1 MEQAV
6 LNEAFAD
13 FLQVGNLRAD
23 QMTFI
28 KTVISYLSKN
38 GTINKMMLF
47 ESPFTDLNDQG
58 LSGVFDNVAD
68 VSKVVKIID
77 DINKNAE
84 VG

>member
-6 LNEAFAD
+6 LNEAFAE

-28 KTVISYLSKN
+28 KTIISYLTKN
-38 GTINKMMLF
+38 GMIDKRMLY

-58 LSGVFDNVAD
+58 ISGVFDNDAD
-68 VSKVVKIID
+68 LIKIVRIID
-77 DINKNAE
+77 VINGTA
-84 VG
+84 VVV